1 MSYSISKYSFNKA
14 KNLGVEIKPSTRKN
28 KKIDVFN
35 KEGKKL
41 ASIGDV
47 RYKDY
52 SMYIKEKGLKFAK
65 ERRAL
70 YHLRHA
76 KTKNKIGSPSYYSAR
91 ILW

>member
-1 MSYSISKYSFNKA
+1 MSYSISQYSFNKA

-65 ERRAL
+65 ERQRL
-70 YHLRHA
+70 YRIRHGRF
-76 KTKNKIGSPSYYSAR
+76 KDNKGTAGYFAYR